1 MSASKEKC
9 SHPKLSSAHELY
21 PHCDDVVQCELG
33 FHFPYAWD
41 ALLAFLSDRLITHV
55 EHLDKGHYL
64 RSLTLE
70 SMGKAYVGWVD
81 VSLSPH
87 TPALRVTIS
96 SSLSAVI
103 PQALER
109 VGRLFDVFHNP
120 QDVTPAIQALLPI
133 AGLRVPGAVDG
144 FEVGVR
150 AIVGQQVSIKAAR
163 TLVGRIAQ
171 RFGGTVDT
179 PDTMVS
185 KTFPNAQILAHCIC
199 SDLTAT
205 GVTTKRAASI
215 IALAQAVATQTIVL
229 SPEAPISQTIAKL
242 QDLPGIGEW
251 TAQYIAMR
259 ALSWPDA
266 FPHTDLGVKHAL
278 GERRPKKILALAE
291 SWRPWR
297 AYATMALWH
306 SLSPDA
312 LKRHNTYRRDT
323 HESSECRDH

>member
-1 MSASKEKC
+1 M
-9 SHPKLSSAHELY
+9 
-21 PHCDDVVQCELG
+21 VQCELG
-33 FHFPYAWD
+33 FHPPYAWD
-41 ALLAFLSDRLITHV
+41 ALLAFLADRLIAQV
-55 EHLDKGHYL
+55 EHLNKGHYL

-96 SSLSAVI
+96 SSLSDVI
-103 PQALER
+103 PQVLER

-120 QDVTPAIQALLPI
+120 QDVAPAIQALLPI
-133 AGLRVPGAVDG
+133 VGLRVPGAVDG

-171 RFGGTVDT
+171 RFGDTVNT
-179 PDTMVS
+179 PDTMVV

-205 GVTTKRAASI
+205 GITAKRAASI
-215 IALAQAVATQTIVL
+215 IALAQAVANQTIVL

-242 QDLPGIGEW
+242 RELPGIGEW

-278 GERRPKKILALAE
+278 GERRPKKILAMAE

-306 SLSPDA
+306 SLSSDA
-312 LKRHNTYRRDT
+312 PKRHNTYRRDT

>member
-1 MSASKEKC
+1 MSASKEQY
-9 SHPKLSSAHELY
+9 SHPKLSSTHEVC
-21 PHCDDVVQCELG
+21 PRCDDVVQCELG
-33 FHFPYAWD
+33 FHPPYSWD

-70 SMGKAYVGWVD
+70 SMGKTYVGWVD

-87 TPALRVTIS
+87 KPALRVTIS
-96 SSLSAVI
+96 SSLSAAI
-103 PQALER
+103 PQTLER
-109 VGRLFDVFHNP
+109 VGRLFDVSCNP
-120 QDVTPAIQALLPI
+120 QNIPSVVRALYPV

-144 FEVGVR
+144 LEVGVR

-179 PDTMVS
+179 PNTMVT

-205 GVTTKRAASI
+205 GITTKRAASI

-229 SPEAPISQTIAKL
+229 SPEAPVPQTIAKL
-242 QDLPGIGEW
+242 QELPGIGEW

-278 GERRPKKILALAE
+278 GERRPKKILTLAE

-306 SLSPDA
+306 SLSPGA
-312 LKRHNTYRRDT
+312 PQRHDTYGRDR
-323 HESSECRDH
+323 HESSECREH